1 MSSLSK
7 YVLTFSL
14 GLLIGLCAMYAALH
28 HGSDKPMPTGDAD
41 VPKHEIKASVPV
53 KALDKKT
60 LHDRGAISSS
70 TEKDKEKEVLATG
83 KDKTS
88 DGTKTVAAVLDTK
101 TGDTVITEH
110 KPFMEFMKRHEFGV
124 GYGLYDGSLAKG
136 AQYRFTFGRI
146 WKFYGT
152 LQVEGFEVDR
162 MDNRHP
168 WNAMVFATLR
178 F

>member
-1 MSSLSK
+1 MPSLYK
-7 YVLTFSL
+7 YSAVALVAFLL
-14 GLLIGLCAMYAALH
+14 GLMAMYAALH
-28 HGSDKPMPTGDAD
+28 RGDDKPMQTADAD
-41 VPKHEIKASVPV
+41 VPTHDVSKDVPV

-60 LHDRGAISSS
+60 LHDRGAISSA

-83 KDKTS
+83 KVKTS

-101 TGDTVITEH
+101 TGDTGLTEH

-124 GYGLYDGSLAKG
+124 GYGLYDGTLAKG

-152 LQVEGFEVDR
+152 LQVEGFELDR

-168 WNAMVFATLR
+168 WNAMAWATIR